1 MDNGRSDEESNRG
14 VVVINI
20 FGDDDEEEVKQT
32 KSEPLS
38 HVPVRP
44 DLLPQVEIAIVPTQK
59 ENNEP
64 RRQRKQ
70 KVYYN

>member
-14 VVVINI
+14 VVVISI
-20 FGDDDEEEVKQT
+20 FGDDEEEAKPT
-32 KSEPLS
+32 KSEPLPA
-38 HVPVRP
+38 PVRP

-59 ENNEP
+59 ENHEP

>member
-1 MDNGRSDEESNRG
+1 MDNGRSDEESDRG

-20 FGDDDEEEVKQT
+20 FGDDDEEEVKTT

-38 HVPVRP
+38 VPVRP